1 MKTTVWA
8 IAIAMA
14 LSAPAAAATK
24 AKKTAKPAD
33 TMSEAQKTN
42 DASWRLVK
50 GSLPIWLPSWAQPI
64 YQKMNSESDTTA
76 APKPKKASAKVKT
89 KAVQQ

>member
-1 MKTTVWA
+1 MKTTVLT
-8 IAIAMA
+8 IAIAVA
-14 LSAPAAAATK
+14 LTAPAAAATK
-24 AKKTAKPAD
+24 QKTKPAD

-64 YQKMNSESDTTA
+64 YQKTQSDQQQSTA
-76 APKPKKASAKVKT
+76 KPKPAKKA
-89 KAVQQ
+89 KAAQQ

>member
-1 MKTTVWA
+1 MKATVLA
-8 IAIAMA
+8 IAIAVA
-14 LSAPAAAATK
+14 LTAPAAAAKK
-24 AKKTAKPAD
+24 AKRVAKPAD

-64 YQKMNSESDTTA
+64 YQKVKTDDQ
-76 APKPKKASAKVKT
+76 PKPVHKARKART
-89 KAVQQ
+89 KAAKK